1 MVSPNSCIAMH
12 VSMPKNSRRED
23 LILERLTQLPDV
35 ESRIRFLTRRRLL
48 SPSTVRQLDE
58 AVSREVRIDLSKARR
73 LAATAVTLANRL
85 GDHESRAYAARAMA
99 NSLWFR
105 GRNEQAAQR
114 HSLATELF
122 ERAGNSIEAGRTL
135 SSSIQPLILLGKY
148 DRALDAAK
156 RAKKIFSVAGAEVR
170 LARLDINIGN
180 IFHRQDRFREAL
192 ACYEQAHSRLLS
204 ARDSEGIIAALH
216 NAAVCLIAL
225 NEYEKALSAYGM
237 ARNVAR
243 KRRMPLAVAQA
254 EYNIAYLYY
263 LRGRYGRAIQM
274 LRAAR
279 KFSEK
284 VGDEYHAALCHLDL
298 SEIYLELNL
307 NQDAAEL
314 AQQAYAGF
322 QRLGMGYEAAKAV
335 CNSAIALSQQGD
347 RLRALE
353 VFAQARLLF
362 LKEKNRVWPSLI
374 ELYRAMVCFDESRM
388 REARR
393 HCLQALRFFQ
403 SSPLLNKVVLCHLL
417 LARISLNAKKVG
429 AARKECHTALRE
441 LSRKPKPIL
450 LYQAH
455 LVMGKIEEAAQ
466 NTREARRH
474 YHLAKSVIDTL
485 RSGVRGEELKISF
498 MSNRLEVYEHLVE
511 ICLALGSSQA
521 AQGEAWTYMEQ
532 AKSRTL
538 LETIARQPSPGA
550 ANRQR
555 KNGTRQV
562 NDLREQL
569 NWYYQRIKA
578 EQLGQVPATNRRLR
592 TLQRV
597 AEEHEQHFLKVLR
610 EASSAGSPD
619 GVATPQTVSLT
630 TLRNTIGDKAAL
642 VEYFRVRERILAT
655 VITENSLQVT
665 PVGSIA
671 RVEDAL
677 RLLQFQ
683 LSKFR
688 LSATYV
694 RQFEQPLLEA
704 TQVHLSELHHELIA
718 PIRDQLTQRHLIVVP
733 HEVLHNVPF
742 HALFDGTKYLVDS
755 LTISYA
761 PSASVY
767 VQCCR
772 KQVNRSG
779 GSLILG
785 VPDPQ
790 APSICK
796 EIEAVSR
803 ALPNAEVFL
812 GSEASEKILRKK
824 GLQSRLIH
832 IATHGSFRQ
841 DSPVFSGVRMGDT
854 FLNLYDL
861 YRLRLPAEQITL
873 SGCSTGVNV
882 VAAGDEP
889 IGLMRGLL
897 AAGARSLLLTLWDV
911 NDVSTARFMESFYRN
926 LGRISDRSAA
936 LQEAMREVR
945 SEYPHPY
952 YWAPFVLVGNVST
965 EPVQGFPYP
974 K

>member
-1 MVSPNSCIAMH
+1 M
-12 VSMPKNSRRED
+12 
-23 LILERLTQLPDV
+23 
-35 ESRIRFLTRRRLL
+35 
-48 SPSTVRQLDE
+48 TVRQLDE
-58 AVSREVRIDLSKARR
+58 AVGRVVRIDLNKASR
-73 LAATAVTLANRL
+73 LAATAITVANRL
-85 GDHESRAYAARAMA
+85 GDVESRAYAARAMA

-105 GRNEQAAQR
+105 GRNEQAAQH
-114 HSLATELF
+114 HSRATDLF

-148 DRALDAAK
+148 DRALDAAN
-156 RAKKIFSVAGAEVR
+156 RAKKIFSASGAELR

-180 IFHRQDRFREAL
+180 IFHRQDQFREAL
-192 ACYEQAHSRLLS
+192 ACYEKAYSRLLP
-204 ARDSEGIIAALH
+204 ARDSEGVIAALH

-225 NEYEKALSAYGM
+225 NDYEKALSTYSM
-237 ARNVAR
+237 ARDVAR

-254 EYNIAYLYY
+254 EYNISYLYY
-263 LRGRYGRAIQM
+263 LRGRYGQAIQM
-274 LRAAR
+274 LRAACT
-279 KFSEK
+279 FSEK
-284 VGDEYHAALCHLDL
+284 AGDEYHATLCHLDL

-307 NQDAAEL
+307 NQDAAAL
-314 AQQAYAGF
+314 ARKAYAGF

-335 CNSAIALSQQGD
+335 CYSAIALSQQGA

-362 LKEKNRVWPSLI
+362 VKEKNRVWPSLI
-374 ELYRAMVCFDESRM
+374 DLYRAMVCFDENRV

-393 HCLQALRFFQ
+393 YCGAALRFFR
-403 SSPLLNKVVLCHLL
+403 SSPLLNRVVLCHLL
-417 LARISLNAKKVG
+417 LARVSLKAKRIE
-429 AARKECHTALRE
+429 AARKECQTALRK
-441 LSRKPKPIL
+441 LSRRPMPIL
-450 LYQAH
+450 LYQGH
-455 LVMGKIEEAAQ
+455 LVMGEIEEAAQ
-466 NTREARRH
+466 NSAEARRH

-498 MSNRLEVYEHLVE
+498 MSNRLEVYEHLVDT
-511 ICLALGSSQA
+511 CMAQGSTQA
-521 AQGEAWTYMEQ
+521 AQQEAWTYMEQ
-532 AKSRTL
+532 AKSRNL
-538 LETIARQPSPGA
+538 LEVIARQLGRGA
-550 ANRQR
+550 GNRHR
-555 KNGTRQV
+555 KNSTRQV
-562 NDLREQL
+562 DDLREQL
-569 NWYYQRIKA
+569 NWYYHRIEA
-578 EQLGQVPATNRRLR
+578 EQLGRTPATDSRLR
-592 TLQRV
+592 SLQRLT
-597 AEEHEQHFLKVLR
+597 EEHEQHFLRALR
-610 EASSAGSPD
+610 EAGTSGTQD
-619 GVATPQTVSLT
+619 GVEAPQTVSLA
-630 TLRNTIGDKAAL
+630 TLQDTIGEKAAL
-642 VEYFRVRERILAT
+642 VQYFRVRDRILAT
-655 VITENSLQVT
+655 VITEDSLQVT

-694 RQFEQPLLEA
+694 RQFQQPLLEA
-704 TQVHLSELHHELIA
+704 AQVHLLELYQELIA

-733 HEVLHNVPF
+733 HELLHNVPF
-742 HALFDGTKYLVDS
+742 HALFDGAKYLIDS

-772 KQVNRSG
+772 KQVSRANG
-779 GSLILG
+779 FLILG

-790 APSICK
+790 APSIRA
-796 EIEAVSR
+796 EVEAVSR
-803 ALPNAEVFL
+803 ALPKSEVFL

-824 GLQSRLIH
+824 GPQSRLIH

-841 DSPVFSGVRMGDT
+841 DSPALSGVRIGDT

-889 IGLMRGLL
+889 IGLTRGLL

-911 NDVSTARFMESFYRN
+911 NDVSTARFMEVFYRN
-926 LGRISDRSAA
+926 LGRTSDRSAA

-952 YWAPFVLVGNVST
+952 YWAPFVLVGDVST
-965 EPVQGFPYP
+965 WPIQDFPNP